1 MQLDH
6 FHQLQV
12 PSFVRFVLLACFAML
27 PDCRRRPVAAMRART
42 IPRLAL
48 HPVMH
53 ALHVMWGSF
62 KTEADKLVACFVQQA
77 RFVLRVG

>member
-1 MQLDH
+1 
-6 FHQLQV
+6 
-12 PSFVRFVLLACFAML
+12 
-27 PDCRRRPVAAMRART
+27 
-42 IPRLAL
+42 LAL

-62 KTEADKLVACFVQQA
+62 KTAADKLVACFVQQA